1 MFAKPRYINAGGKLI
16 DLQVPKVVGILNVTP
31 DSFYKDS
38 RYIDEDSL
46 ITAAGR
52 MIEEGADILD
62 VGGYSSRPGAKNI
75 PVWEE
80 KKRVLPAIKLIL
92 SQYPATIISVDTF
105 RSEIAREAVC
115 DYGAHIINDISGG
128 EADSKML
135 QLIEQLRVPYILMH
149 MQGMPGTMQ
158 LNPRYEEVVSDI
170 ILWFGKRIAK
180 LQRRMSKEVKASLV
194 GSLDTAREYGIED
207 VIVDPG
213 FGFGKTIT
221 QNFEILNRLQ
231 EFSITGL
238 PVMAG
243 ISRKSMIWKTLDIK
257 PEEALNGTTVLNT
270 IALMNGADILR
281 VHDVREAVEAIKLV
295 ENLKQEIFKE

>member
-170 ILWFGKRIAK
+170 ILWFGNRIAK
-180 LQRRMSKEVKASLV
+180 LQSSGVS
-194 GSLDTAREYGIED
+194 DI
-207 VIVDPG
+207 IVDPG

>member
-180 LQRRMSKEVKASLV
+180 LQSSGVS
-194 GSLDTAREYGIED
+194 DI
-207 VIVDPG
+207 IVDPG